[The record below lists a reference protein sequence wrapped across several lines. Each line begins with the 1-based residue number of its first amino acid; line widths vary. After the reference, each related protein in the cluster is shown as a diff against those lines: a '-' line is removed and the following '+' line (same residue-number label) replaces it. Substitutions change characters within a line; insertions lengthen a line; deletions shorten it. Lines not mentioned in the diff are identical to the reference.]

1 VVSVTQAV
9 QSMNMMF
16 AIPSRELV
24 SSLVPA
30 LNARFWQYI
39 DISLINKQAIELF
52 DYPWAPSSQHSM
64 QGLPLLADGLRFYR
78 GLPSN
83 FPDLMREISGSK
95 HHSISRSI

>member
-1 VVSVTQAV
+1 
-9 QSMNMMF
+9 MNMMF

-64 QGLPLLADGLRFYR
+64 QGLPLLADGLRF
-78 GLPSN
+78 LPWAAVE
-83 FPDLMREISGSK
+83 L
-95 HHSISRSI
+95 SRSHERNIRFQASLHLQKYIEGLRRRSI